1 MHVWKIDT
9 SVNFENIMAR
19 SIIDKALITIDAII
33 QWTNYRKLFFF
44 YRNPEKFSI
53 QLYVPRTS
61 IKF

>member
-33 QWTNYRKLFFF
+33 QWTNYRKLFFIETLKNSVSNF
-44 YRNPEKFSI
+44 TFQE
-53 QLYVPRTS
+53 LL
-61 IKF
+61 